1 MIDIFLYRF
10 TRREGHDGGRS
21 SIQSRFDTG
30 GAMSQPERKLGT
42 WPIFVIAVSAMTPLT
57 VVAGALPLGYGE
69 VGEKGI
75 PVAYMLVAAVLGVF
89 AVGLAA
95 MARHVPNSGAFYAY
109 ASIGISRPVGVGTA
123 FVALVAY
130 NAMQIGLYGAF
141 GVATHN
147 ALSIFGIEISWIIC
161 ALIGWALIAFLGR
174 LDIDLNA
181 RILTVLVCAEV
192 LIVLIFDAVMIGNP
206 YGGTITFDTLNP
218 GLIATAGGVSLLVAA
233 IAGMV
238 GFEAPLVYA
247 AEARDPRRTIARAIG
262 FTLLVAAF
270 LYGGTAWAMSV
281 VAGPD
286 NIVAIAGQHLDDLFF
301 FLPDPYL
308 PAVLV
313 DLGRIFF
320 ATSLFAAMLAFHH
333 TVARYALTVAREGV
347 LPSALARTRD
357 GVPVAASTAQSALA
371 VVVLIV
377 FAIATWDPTTDLF
390 FFGTVS
396 GGLGVLVLMTIAA
409 VAVVRFFRRGEHG
422 ETRWR
427 RAIAPWISVVFLS
440 VVLLLTVAF
449 FSVLLGTDNIAKIW
463 SPILSF
469 LAALIAGIVWGRK
482 LRRERPDVYAVI
494 GTGHPPLAPGESA
507 PPVIT
512 DEPTTATTGE
522 PTTAT
527 TGEPTTAETADS
539 SASTIV
545 REKPAP
551 TKADD
556 APVAEATRPESTADA
571 PVVEATRPESAVDT
585 AVVEATNPESAADAP
600 VAEATPPGRAAVDP
614 AGVTAESDRNTAD
627 TDTPGAPTAA
637 VDESDVTT
645 PGETTSGEQRLSDST
660 DGNGGTPE
668 APRPAPAPRKRAP
681 ARPSTRRGATPGD
694 QSPSSNGAADTPD
707 PAPPAA
713 GTPEPVP
720 PAAETS
726 APRPRTARRPAPR
739 PRRPQASD
747 SAVPA
752 ESEAPEER

>member
-1 MIDIFLYRF
+1 
-10 TRREGHDGGRS
+10 
-21 SIQSRFDTG
+21 
-30 GAMSQPERKLGT
+30 MSQPERKLGT

-69 VGEKGI
+69 VQEKGI

-141 GVATHN
+141 GVAAHN

-161 ALIGWALIAFLGR
+161 ALIGWAVIAFLGR

-192 LIVLIFDAVMIGNP
+192 LIVLIFDAVMLGNP

-286 NIVAIAGQHLDDLFF
+286 NIVVIAGQHLDDLFF

-347 LPSALARTRD
+347 LPAGLARTRG

-371 VVVLIV
+371 VVVLII
-377 FAIATWDPTTDLF
+377 FAIATWNPTTDLF

-409 VAVVRFFRRGEHG
+409 VAVVRFFRRGQHG

-427 RAIAPWISVVFLS
+427 RAIAPWIAVVFLS
-440 VVLLLTVAF
+440 LVLLLTIAF
-449 FSVLLGTDNIAKIW
+449 FSVLLDTDNVAKIW

-494 GTGHPPLAPGESA
+494 GTGHPPLAPGEA
-507 PPVIT
+507 PPPVIT
-512 DEPTTATTGE
+512 D
-522 PTTAT
+522 
-527 TGEPTTAETADS
+527 
-539 SASTIV
+539 
-545 REKPAP
+545 AP
-551 TKADD
+551 TQPGDTIKTSTQPGTSTQPDPAAQLDEPLSTKTDDPVD
-556 APVAEATRPESTADA
+556 APVTTGAGETTTTKAGAATDAPTSVKADEKPVTAKADGPADA
-571 PVVEATRPESAVDT
+571 PVT
-585 AVVEATNPESAADAP
+585 AAADES
-600 VAEATPPGRAAVDP
+600 VTPTAADRTGTP
-614 AGVTAESDRNTAD
+614 TTVTTTDSDGNTAD
-627 TDTPGAPTAA
+627 VSPAKTTGTSTTATNTAA
-637 VDESDVTT
+637 APPVTADAT
-645 PGETTSGEQRLSDST
+645 APAETDSGGQDPTGASNS
-660 DGNGGTPE
+660 NGGTPE
-668 APRPAPAPRKRAP
+668 ASRPTPTPRKRTPARTNTRRPAPG
-681 ARPSTRRGATPGD
+681 TATPDEQAPDTVTDLTPSANGIGD
-694 QSPSSNGAADTPD
+694 NGS
-707 PAPPAA
+707 
-713 GTPEPVP
+713 TPEP
-720 PAAETS
+720 AAHPDQSATEGS
-726 APRPRTARRPAPR
+726 APRPRTTRRPAPR

-747 SAVPA
+747 TAVPA
-752 ESEAPEER
+752 EPESPEDR

>member
-1 MIDIFLYRF
+1 
-10 TRREGHDGGRS
+10 
-21 SIQSRFDTG
+21 
-30 GAMSQPERKLGT
+30 MSQPERKLGT

-69 VGEKGI
+69 VKEKGI

-147 ALSIFGIEISWIIC
+147 ALSIFGIDISWIIC
-161 ALIGWALIAFLGR
+161 ALIGWAVIAFLGR

-192 LIVLIFDAVMIGNP
+192 LIVLIFDAVMLGNP

-286 NIVAIAGQHLDDLFF
+286 NIVVIAGQHLDDLFF

-347 LPSALARTRD
+347 LPAGLARTRG
-357 GVPVAASTAQSALA
+357 GVPVAASTAQSVLAL
-371 VVVLIV
+371 VVLIV

-440 VVLLLTVAF
+440 LVLLLTVAF
-449 FSVLLGTDNIAKIW
+449 FSVLLDTDNIAKIW

-469 LAALIAGIVWGRK
+469 VAALVAGIIWGRK
-482 LRRERPDVYAVI
+482 LRRERPDIYAVI

-512 DEPTTATTGE
+512 DAPTT
-522 PTTAT
+522 
-527 TGEPTTAETADS
+527 
-539 SASTIV
+539 
-545 REKPAP
+545 
-551 TKADD
+551 
-556 APVAEATRPESTADA
+556 ESQ
-571 PVVEATRPESAVDT
+571 
-585 AVVEATNPESAADAP
+585 
-600 VAEATPPGRAAVDP
+600 ATPDTPPAESQATPGTP
-614 AGVTAESDRNTAD
+614 TAESPATPDAPPAESPAVAVEREAAPEAPAAEPTIPDEPATGLPDEPATRKPGDPVTATSAPTATATSTDSNGNTAD
-627 TDTPGAPTAA
+627 VTASETAA
-637 VDESDVTT
+637 A
-645 PGETTSGEQRLSDST
+645 ETTSGGQGSAGSPNS
-660 DGNGGTPE
+660 NGGTPE
-668 APRPAPAPRKRAP
+668 ASRPAPRARKRAP
-681 ARPSTRRGATPGD
+681 AGTNTRRRPASTAP
-694 QSPSSNGAADTPD
+694 PSE
-707 PAPPAA
+707 PAPDTAA
-713 GTPEPVP
+713 GQPVNGTADNGSAPEPEAGP
-720 PAAETS
+720 DQPAEPKAAS
-726 APRPRTARRPAPR
+726 PRPTRRPAPR
-739 PRRPQASD
+739 PRRPQPSD
-747 SAVPA
+747 TAVPA
-752 ESEAPEER
+752 DSDSPEER